1 MHVQKAIQFNAPKE
15 GLRTAAFLHKTT
27 KRELDKR
34 MPPFLCGD
42 HFYEHEILLCTR
54 LFIILRGD
62 SKVEKLDTS

>member
-42 HFYEHEILLCTR
+42 HFYEHEILVC
-54 LFIILRGD
+54 ILRGD
-62 SKVEKLDTS
+62 SKVEKLDTSR